1 MDSQFTLLG
10 EKIDAVYYLLK
21 DRPPCNC
28 GLIEPLIPWLSRQ
41 EVMDHLKISNT
52 TYYEWR
58 KKGILQEI
66 GRASC
71 RERMA
76 DTVVKI
82 YWQNTSCRCNVH
94 GLLADA

>member
-41 EVMDHLKISNT
+41 EVMDHLKISDS

-58 KKGILQEI
+58 KKGILQPIQSHGEDRYTPCQI
-66 GRASC
+66 N
-71 RERMA
+71 E
-76 DTVVKI
+76 VVL
-82 YWQNTSCRCNVH
+82 
-94 GLLADA
+94 GLGYRKRLRPKK